1 MQDLRQIQLLGTV
14 FTKERDKYLT
24 ELEKI
29 NKTIANKLA
38 LINKMSGY
46 LDDYSNQDTLKI
58 SRSVSSLTKNILLF
72 SRKISLV
79 ISQTEVEIDRLK
91 KTREGVVAKI
101 EASEK
106 KIDLMAVFEDQVKQ
120 KMRVRSEK
128 IEQTTLDDLAV
139 TKSMREEN
147 D

>member
-91 KTREGVVAKI
+91 KAREGVIAKI

-128 IEQTTLDDLAV
+128 IEQTTLDDLSV